1 MANEIYRSSWWGIG
15 VYNAISWGI
24 TYLIDSLSNAYIV
37 YKDRVIADGGTFE
50 NSMCLMEE
58 TRKFNI

>member
-1 MANEIYRSSWWGIG
+1 MANKIYRSSWWGIG